1 MMIGMM
7 TESQVE
13 FNYGERLRRAQ
24 ALLPAYRL
32 DGLYLVAGPNM
43 RYFTGFSAYEGGWP
57 VWLSALLL
65 PATGEPIL
73 IISDMHFAIYQ
84 AQGGSGVKDVRTY
97 MDGQNPA
104 GLLGDVLRE
113 LGLVSGRLG
122 VQDNMWFGDSQL
134 IRTAAPGIEI
144 TSAEAL
150 LGRLRMVKDTQEI
163 EAVRRANAFCV
174 AGFTQA
180 REAIRAGR
188 PEYEA
193 GLEIAQAMLAAG
205 SETMGVSGHFR
216 DWSRRHFQPGDVVD
230 VDIAGKYR
238 GYSSDTARMV
248 FIGRPNPEVERMYQI
263 TIEAFE
269 ATLEIIKP
277 GVPAEEVHRVCAD
290 YMIRHG
296 YAQLWKVGHGVGLG
310 PVHEAPL
317 VEEGNQTLLEPGMIF
332 TVDPGCFI
340 QGGYKDLPIHIEDDI
355 LVTATG
361 AESLTVYTREMVV
374 V

>member
-1 MMIGMM
+1 MMTGMM
-7 TESQVE
+7 TEGQVD
-13 FNYGERLRRAQ
+13 FNYRERLRRAQ
-24 ALLPAYRL
+24 ALLPAYQL

-65 PATGEPIL
+65 PAAGEPVL

-84 AQGGSGVKDVRTY
+84 AQGGSGIKDVRTY

-113 LGLVSGRLG
+113 LGLAGGRLG
-122 VQDNMWFGDSQL
+122 VQDNMWFGDSEL
-134 IRTAAPGIEI
+134 IRAAAPGIQV
-144 TSAEAL
+144 TSADAL
-150 LGRLRMVKDTQEI
+150 LGRLRMVKDAQEI
-163 EAVRRANAFCV
+163 ETLRWANAFCV
-174 AGFTQA
+174 AGFAQA

-188 PEYEA
+188 PEYEVA
-193 GLEIAQAMLAAG
+193 LEIARAMLAAG

-216 DWSRRHFQPGDVVD
+216 DWSRRSFQPGDVVD

-248 FIGRPNPEVERMYQI
+248 FIGRPNPEVERMYRV
-263 TIEAFE
+263 TVEAFE
-269 ATLEIIKP
+269 ATLEAIKP
-277 GVPAEEVHRVCAD
+277 GVPAEEVHRACAG
-290 YMIRHG
+290 YMARHG
-296 YAQLWKVGHGVGLG
+296 YAQVWKVGHGVGLG

-317 VEEGNQTLLEPGMIF
+317 VEEGNQTLLEAGMIF

-340 QGGYKDLPIHIEDDI
+340 QGGYKDLPVHIEDDI